1 MAGKP
6 HHLSTLFHLFK
17 VQGLSV
23 SHQWIEA
30 CLQTVVKYN
39 PWFPD
44 EGSFD
49 LEIWN
54 WVKENVEQAARQ
66 GENIPINFWPLWA
79 LIKAVIL
86 PFKGNASPPDICQQA
101 ECSLYEYKLDDK
113 TLQKA
118 QLQKDKMF
126 QNFPTIRAPAVPSTP
141 PPPLVTGMKP
151 KVPSIR
157 GQN

>member
-1 MAGKP
+1 M
-6 HHLSTLFHLFK
+6 
-17 VQGLSV
+17 
-23 SHQWIEA
+23 
-30 CLQTVVKYN
+30 VKYN

-44 EGSFD
+44 EGSFN

-54 WVKENVEQAARQ
+54 WVKENVEQAARW

-86 PFKGNASPPDICQQA
+86 PFQGSSSPPGICLQA

-118 QLQKDKMF
+118 QLQKHKMF
-126 QNFPTIRAPAVPSTP
+126 QNFPTIPALAVPSTP
-141 PPPLVTGMKP
+141 PPPLVMGTKL

>member
-1 MAGKP
+1 MI
-6 HHLSTLFHLFK
+6 LLF
-17 VQGLSV
+17 QGHSSL
-23 SHQWIEA
+23 
-30 CLQTVVKYN
+30 
-39 PWFPD
+39 
-44 EGSFD
+44 
-49 LEIWN
+49 
-54 WVKENVEQAARQ
+54 
-66 GENIPINFWPLWA
+66 
-79 LIKAVIL
+79 
-86 PFKGNASPPDICQQA
+86 PDIHQKA

>member
-1 MAGKP
+1 MC
-6 HHLSTLFHLFK
+6 
-17 VQGLSV
+17 
-23 SHQWIEA
+23 QWIEA

-54 WVKENVEQAARQ
+54 WVKENVEQAARW
-66 GENIPINFWPLWA
+66 GENIPINFWPLWTS
-79 LIKAVIL
+79 IKAVIL
-86 PFKGNASPPDICQQA
+86 PFQGNSSPPDIRQQA
-101 ECSLYEYKLDDK
+101 ECSLYEYELDDK

-118 QLQKDKMF
+118 QLEQHKMF
-126 QNFPTIRAPAVPSTP
+126 QNCPTIPAPAVPSAP
-141 PPPLVTGMKP
+141 PPPLVTVTKL

>member
-6 HHLSTLFHLFK
+6 HHFSTFLHHLFK

-23 SHQWIEA
+23 LHQRIEA

-49 LEIWN
+49 LEIWSQA
-54 WVKENVEQAARQ
+54 KEYVEQAARR
-66 GENIPINFWPLWA
+66 GENIPINFWPLLS
-79 LIKAVIL
+79 LIKPVIL
-86 PFKGNASPPDICQQA
+86 PFQGNSSPPGIRQQV
-101 ECSLYEYKLDDK
+101 ECSLYEYKLHDK

-118 QLQKDKMF
+118 QLQQHNLF
-126 QNFPTIRAPAVPSTP
+126 
-141 PPPLVTGMKP
+141 
-151 KVPSIR
+151 
-157 GQN
+157 

>member
-49 LEIWN
+49 LEIWK
-54 WVKENVEQAARQ
+54 WVKENVEQVTRQ

-79 LIKAVIL
+79 LIKAAIL
-86 PFKGNASPPDICQQA
+86 PFQGNSSPSDIHQQT
-101 ECSLYEYKLDDK
+101 EPSLYKCKLDDDF
-113 TLQKA
+113 TEG
-118 QLQKDKMF
+118 
-126 QNFPTIRAPAVPSTP
+126 PIRAT
-141 PPPLVTGMKP
+141 
-151 KVPSIR
+151 
-157 GQN
+157 